1 MKSKI
6 KIEKKEFGWQ
16 IEEKIDDAIYIT
28 KKSSYKNVAT
38 TKWKKLGDIYYYD
51 SVVQNHGEYMYLKK
65 EQIVK
70 IHNNTLLSI
79 KNK

>member
-1 MKSKI
+1 MKPKI

-16 IEEKIDDAIYIT
+16 VEEKIDDAIYIT

-51 SVVQNHGEYMYLKK
+51 GVIKNHGVYMYLKK

-70 IHNNTLLSI
+70 IHNITLSSI
-79 KNK
+79 NNK